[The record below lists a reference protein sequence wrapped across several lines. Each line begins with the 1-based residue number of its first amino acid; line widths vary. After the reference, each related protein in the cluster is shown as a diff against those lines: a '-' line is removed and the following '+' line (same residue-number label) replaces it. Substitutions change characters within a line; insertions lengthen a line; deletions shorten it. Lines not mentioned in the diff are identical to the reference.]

1 LAVAEVEAP
10 DVAVELPVE
19 VVVALPLPSVVV
31 LGATAGGSQLK
42 SHPRRSWSR
51 VLTAELGTA
60 SGRQALAERGLVE
73 CRGNLRDL
81 VEDATDARGTELTR
95 ADSRLQDSIRRVV
108 AGKELGE
115 NGRGH
120 VGARGRLD
128 GLETLNDAEVAGP
141 AVAFSSG

>member
-1 LAVAEVEAP
+1 M
-10 DVAVELPVE
+10 AVELPVE

-31 LGATAGGSQLK
+31 LGATAGRVS
-42 SHPRRSWSR
+42 SEVTHP
-51 VLTAELGTA
+51 VHGALLTAKLGTA

-95 ADSRLQDSIRRVV
+95 ADSRLQESIRRVV

-128 GLETLNDAEVAGP
+128 GLETVNDAEVASP